1 MLRSLLRF
9 LGSYPPLVELQFPVA
24 LPGLVGAGGAVYKRL
39 YDTPHR
45 DHYSNYIPGA
55 LTN

>member
-1 MLRSLLRF
+1 MRYS
-9 LGSYPPLVELQFPVA
+9 GQSSPLSA
-24 LPGLVGAGGAVYKRL
+24 GLVGAGGAVYKQP